1 MLTEFAVLLLVF
13 MLAAIL
19 TVYNHRQAAALR
31 GIESLVAD
39 FVALQIRD
47 RRDKVTQEL
56 ALDPLAWLSQQ
67 ASAGL
72 EEPVVVTEVLRVVR
86 EAYAAELRTESGRNR
101 LVVSSLPRADLLRYD
116 RRLRA
121 RGGKSAAQ
129 RVESFAA
136 NPLLGKSR
144 WGVTL
149 IERSM
154 AAPDVSEFFDLEAGY
169 VAERLG
175 LAWGQPTRLWFYLVG

>member
-1 MLTEFAVLLLVF
+1 
-13 MLAAIL
+13 
-19 TVYNHRQAAALR
+19 
-31 GIESLVAD
+31 
-39 FVALQIRD
+39 
-47 RRDKVTQEL
+47 
-56 ALDPLAWLSQQ
+56 
-67 ASAGL
+67 
-72 EEPVVVTEVLRVVR
+72 LRVVR